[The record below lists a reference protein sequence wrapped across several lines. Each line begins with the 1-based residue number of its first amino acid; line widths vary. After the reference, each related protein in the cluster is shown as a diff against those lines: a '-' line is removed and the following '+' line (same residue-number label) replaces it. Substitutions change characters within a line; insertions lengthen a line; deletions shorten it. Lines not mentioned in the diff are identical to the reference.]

1 MDNSVVL
8 ARHRLLGAA
17 VAVVALALGQAAF
30 AQPRGHLDPAE
41 RARLRHELREQSRAE
56 RAWQA
61 PEWRAR
67 GWPPRRRA
75 GARRRPARRP
85 VHAGCRRAPTAGL
98 RRRLAPTAEHAAAEL
113 GAASGRA
120 WGTDAS
126 ARRRGGSAAAVGA
139 ASARVCPAVRTAG
152 PPAPDSPRLTPEE
165 RQQLRIMLRERRAA
179 ARGEGPT
186 PPPGPER

>member
-1 MDNSVVL
+1 VL

-67 GWPPRRRA
+67 GLAPAAPGWGAPPPGPPP
-75 GARRRPARRP
+75 GARGLPPGAYGGNTAPPPNWAPHPA
-85 VHAGCRRAPTAGL
+85 APG
-98 RRRLAPTAEHAAAEL
+98 APMPPQG
-113 GAASGRA
+113 GA
-120 WGTDAS
+120 
-126 ARRRGGSAAAVGA
+126 
-139 ASARVCPAVRTAG
+139 AG
-152 PPAPDSPRLTPEE
+152 PPPQWAPHPPAYARPSGPPPDSPRLTPEE

>member
-1 MDNSVVL
+1 ML

-17 VAVVALALGQAAF
+17 LAVVALALSQAAF

-41 RARLRHELREQSRAE
+41 RARLRHDLREQSRAE

-67 GWPPRRRA
+67 GLAPAAPGWGAPPPGPPP
-75 GARRRPARRP
+75 GAR
-85 VHAGCRRAPTAGL
+85 GL
-98 RRRLAPTAEHAAAEL
+98 PP
-113 GAASGRA
+113 GAY
-120 WGTDAS
+120 
-126 ARRRGGSAAAVGA
+126 GGSAPPPPNWAPHPAAPGAPMPPQGGA
-139 ASARVCPAVRTAG
+139 AGPPPQWAPQPPGYARPSG

-179 ARGEGPT
+179 ARGEGPM